1 MLSPESA
8 ATIRATLPVIAG
20 AIQDITARFYD
31 TMFADNPELLRD
43 LFNRGNQANG
53 EQRVALAGSIAAF
66 ATVLVERPGELPGT
80 MLSRIANKHASLGVT
95 EEQYAV
101 VHKYLFGAIGEVLG
115 DAVTPEVAQAWDE
128 VYWLMAET
136 LIGLE
141 RALYREAG
149 RGWTR
154 ATVIE
159 RRDETADV
167 VAFLLRP
174 DLPMPFRPGQYVSVQ
189 VTLPDGARQIR
200 QYSLSN
206 APQRGD
212 WRITVKRVRDE
223 GAPDGEVSN
232 WLHGHVRAGDVL
244 SVSAPFGD
252 LTLPEGDGPLLLASA
267 GIGVTPILS
276 MLDHL
281 AATGSERRVLVVH
294 ADRSPDAHV
303 HREEL
308 ADLVAALPGATL
320 HRWYEDLP
328 LDQVDD
334 AAHAAGPVTGAVAG
348 HVTALGRADLS
359 AIDLPGDVVA
369 CLCGPLPFMRAVRA
383 QLVELGVPASGI
395 HYEVFGPDLW
405 IAAA

>member
-8 ATIRATLPVIAG
+8 TTVRATLPVIAG

-66 ATVLVERPGELPGT
+66 ATALVERPGELPGT

-141 RALYREAG
+141 RDLYREAG

-154 ATVIE
+154 ATVVE
-159 RRDETADV
+159 RRDEAPDV
-167 VAFLLRP
+167 VSLLLRP
-174 DLPMPFRPGQYVSVQ
+174 DLPMSFRPGQYVSVQ

-206 APQRGD
+206 APERGD
-212 WRITVKRVRDE
+212 WRITVKRVRGE
-223 GAPDGEVSN
+223 GAPEGEVSA
-232 WLHGHVRAGDVL
+232 WLHEHVRPGAVL
-244 SVSAPFGD
+244 AVSAPFGD

-267 GIGVTPILS
+267 GIGVTPVLS

-281 AATGSERRVLVVH
+281 AVTGSDRRVVVVH

-328 LDQVDD
+328 AGPAGDPAV
-334 AAHAAGPVTGAVAG
+334 AAG
-348 HVTALGRADLS
+348 LADLS
-359 AIDLPGDVVA
+359 AIDLPEGVVA

-383 QLVELGVPASGI
+383 QLVERGVPASGI

>member
-8 ATIRATLPVIAG
+8 ATVRATLPVIAG

-66 ATVLVERPGELPGT
+66 ATALVERPGVLPGT
-80 MLSRIANKHASLGVT
+80 MLSRIANKHASLGIT

-101 VHKYLFGAIGEVLG
+101 VHKYLFGAIVEVLG

-141 RALYREAG
+141 RGLYREAG

-154 ATVIE
+154 ATVVE
-159 RRDETADV
+159 RCDETADV
-167 VAFLLRP
+167 VSFLLRP
-174 DLPMPFRPGQYVSVQ
+174 DTPMSFRPGQYVSVQ

-206 APQRGD
+206 APERGD
-212 WRITVKRVRDE
+212 WRITVKRVRGE
-223 GAPDGEVSN
+223 GTPEGEVSA
-232 WLHGHVRAGDVL
+232 WLHEHVRAGDVL
-244 SVSAPFGD
+244 AVSAPFGD

-303 HREEL
+303 HRDEL

-328 LDQVDD
+328 EE
-334 AAHAAGPVTGAVAG
+334 HAADHVAAVG
-348 HVTALGRADLS
+348 LADLS

-383 QLVELGVPASGI
+383 QLVELGVPSSGI

>member
-8 ATIRATLPVIAG
+8 ATVRATLPVVAG
-20 AIQDITARFYD
+20 AIQDITARFYE

-53 EQRVALAGSIAAF
+53 EQRVALAGSIAAY
-66 ATVLVERPGELPGT
+66 ATALVERPGELPST

-95 EEQYAV
+95 EEQYAI

-115 DAVTPEVAQAWDE
+115 DVVTPEIAQAWDE
-128 VYWLMAET
+128 VYWHMAET

-141 RALYREAG
+141 RDLYRRAG
-149 RGWTR
+149 QGWTP

-159 RRDETADV
+159 RREETANTV
-167 VAFLLRP
+167 SFLLRP
-174 DLPMPFRPGQYVSVQ
+174 ERPMPALPGQYVSVR

-206 APQRGD
+206 APERGD
-212 WRITVKRVRDE
+212 WRITVKRVRGE
-223 GAPDGEVSN
+223 GAPEGEVST
-232 WLHGHVRAGDVL
+232 WLHANVKAGDVL
-244 SVSAPFGD
+244 AVSAPFGD

-267 GIGVTPILS
+267 GIGVTPVLS

-281 AATGSERRVLVVH
+281 VVTGSDRRVVVVH

-308 ADLVAALPGATL
+308 ANLVAALPGATL
-320 HRWYEDLP
+320 HRWYEDLGG
-328 LDQVDD
+328 
-334 AAHAAGPVTGAVAG
+334 HAGDPAVS
-348 HVTALGRADLS
+348 VGRADLS
-359 AIDLPGDVVA
+359 AIDLPEGVVA
-369 CLCGPLPFMRAVRA
+369 CLCGPLPFMRAARA
-383 QLVELGVPASGI
+383 QLIERGVPASAI

>member
-8 ATIRATLPVIAG
+8 ATVRATLPVIAG

-66 ATVLVERPGELPGT
+66 ASALVERSGEPPRT

-101 VHKYLFGAIGEVLG
+101 VHKYLFGAIAEVLG
-115 DAVTPEVAQAWDE
+115 DAVTPEVARAWDE

-141 RALYREAG
+141 RGLYREAG

-154 ATVIE
+154 ATVVE

-167 VAFLLRP
+167 ASFVLRP
-174 DLPMPFRPGQYVSVQ
+174 DLPMSFRPGQYVSVQ

-200 QYSLSN
+200 QYSLSS
-206 APQRGD
+206 APERGD
-212 WRITVKRVRDE
+212 WRITVKRVRGE
-223 GAPDGEVSN
+223 GTPEGEVSS

-267 GIGVTPILS
+267 GIGVTPILA

-320 HRWYEDLP
+320 HRWYEELP
-328 LDQVDD
+328 
-334 AAHAAGPVTGAVAG
+334 AGHAGDPAVATG
-348 HVTALGRADLS
+348 LADLS
-359 AIDLPGDVVA
+359 EVDLPGDVVA

-383 QLVELGVPASGI
+383 QLVERGVPASGI

>member
-1 MLSPESA
+1 
-8 ATIRATLPVIAG
+8 V
-20 AIQDITARFYD
+20 
-31 TMFADNPELLRD
+31 
-43 LFNRGNQANG
+43 
-53 EQRVALAGSIAAF
+53 
-66 ATVLVERPGELPGT
+66 VERC
-80 MLSRIANKHASLGVT
+80 
-95 EEQYAV
+95 
-101 VHKYLFGAIGEVLG
+101 
-115 DAVTPEVAQAWDE
+115 
-128 VYWLMAET
+128 
-136 LIGLE
+136 
-141 RALYREAG
+141 
-149 RGWTR
+149 
-154 ATVIE
+154 
-159 RRDETADV
+159 DETADV
-167 VAFLLRP
+167 VSFLLRP
-174 DLPMPFRPGQYVSVQ
+174 DTPMSFRPGQYVSVQ

-206 APQRGD
+206 APERGD
-212 WRITVKRVRDE
+212 WRITVKRVRGE
-223 GAPDGEVSN
+223 GAPEGEVSA
-232 WLHGHVRAGDVL
+232 WLHEHVRAGDVL
-244 SVSAPFGD
+244 AVSAPFGD

-267 GIGVTPILS
+267 GIGVTPVLS

-281 AATGSERRVLVVH
+281 AAIGSDRRVLVVH

-328 LDQVDD
+328 PAQAGD
-334 AAHAAGPVTGAVAG
+334 AAHAAG
-348 HVTALGRADLS
+348 HVTAVGRADLS

>member
-1 MLSPESA
+1 MLSPDTA
-8 ATIRATLPVIAG
+8 RIVRDTLPVIAG
-20 AIQDITARFYD
+20 AIQKITARFYD

-66 ATVLVERPGELPGT
+66 ATALVERPGEPPHT

-95 EEQYAV
+95 EDQYAV
-101 VHKYLFGAIGEVLG
+101 VHKYLFGAIREVLG
-115 DAVTPEVAQAWDE
+115 DAVTPEIAQAWDE
-128 VYWLMAET
+128 VYWLMAEL

-141 RALYREAG
+141 RDLYREAG

-159 RRDETADV
+159 RVDQTADV
-167 VAFLLRP
+167 VSFLLRP
-174 DLPMPFRPGQYVSVQ
+174 ERPMSFRPGQYVSVQ
-189 VTLPDGARQIR
+189 VPLPDGARQIR

-206 APQRGD
+206 APERGD
-212 WRITVKRVRDE
+212 WRITVKRVHDE
-223 GAPDGEVSN
+223 GAPEGEVST
-232 WLHGHVRAGDVL
+232 WLHEHVRAGDVL
-244 SVSAPFGD
+244 SISAPFGD
-252 LTLPEGDGPLLLASA
+252 LTLPEGTGPLLLASA
-267 GIGVTPILS
+267 GIGITPMLA

-281 AATGSERRVLVVH
+281 AVTGSDRRVVVVH
-294 ADRSPDAHV
+294 ADRSPDTHV

-320 HRWYEDLP
+320 HRWYEELP
-328 LDQVDD
+328 
-334 AAHAAGPVTGAVAG
+334 AEHAGDPAVA
-348 HVTALGRADLS
+348 AGRADLS
-359 AIDLPGDVVA
+359 AVDLPEGVVA
-369 CLCGPLPFMRAVRA
+369 CLCGPLPFMRAARA
-383 QLVELGVPASGI
+383 QLIERGVPASAI